1 MHSPILRILTAGTL
15 AAGLLLVPG
24 LAGNN
29 HTLAQ
34 GGPSPEARSVIQS
47 LSPEERQKFFA
58 LSPEERRAFIQKK
71 LAEKGGTQAQGGP
84 PSGKA
89 GGGKDGFSGKRGGGK
104 GGFSGK
110 RGRGGKGKRGR
121 FRRPPAVELATI
133 GRERLIQTYPI
144 TGRMVAANKTEVA
157 STIRGRVAQI
167 TVEVGDRVKK
177 GDVLAR
183 LDSERFKLEAV
194 LKSADVLQARAKW
207 KSSQAQVVL
216 VQQELK
222 RLERLKK
229 SAAFSQARYD
239 DKRQEVVKALSAV
252 DEAAAALRRARAS
265 RDLARVDLKET
276 QIRAP
281 FDGAILIRHTSPGA
295 YINTGNRI
303 VTLLDDRSMEIEADV
318 PSERLAG
325 VKPGSV
331 VNVQLSDNKSIK
343 ATVRAIIPDENPL
356 ARTQAVRLKPAF
368 GGGDAIAVPNQSVV
382 LMVPLGGVREALAVP
397 KDAIVDRQSG
407 KIVFVFQDGSVRPAQ
422 VQVGEAYGNKFEVL
436 SGLRPGQQVVVRG
449 NEALRPNQR
458 VRVTSPRNRGGGANV
473 AARGQG
479 RGGKAGR
486 GGKGHGGKGRGGKG
500 GGGGGFRAIVQSL
513 SPEDRQKFFA
523 LSGDERRAF
532 IQKKRAEQAG
542 GAN

>member
-1 MHSPILRILTAGTL
+1 MHSHISRILTAGTL

-24 LAGNN
+24 LVGND

-58 LSPEERRAFIQKK
+58 LSREERRAFVQKK
-71 LAEKGGTQAQGGP
+71 LADKGGTQAQGGP
-84 PSGKA
+84 SSSKA
-89 GGGKDGFSGKRGGGK
+89 GGGKGGFSGKRGGGK
-104 GGFSGK
+104 GGFKGK

-121 FRRPPAVELATI
+121 FRRPPNVELATI
-133 GRERLIQTYPI
+133 ARERLTQTYPI

-157 STIRGRVAQI
+157 STIRGRVAEI
-167 TVEVGDRVKK
+167 KVEVGDRVKK

-183 LDSERFKLEAV
+183 LERQRFKLEAD

-207 KSSQAQVVL
+207 KSSQAQVAL
-216 VQQELK
+216 LQQELK

-239 DKRQEVVKALSAV
+239 DKRQEVVKAQSAV
-252 DEAAAALRRARAS
+252 DETAAALRRARAS
-265 RDLARVDLKET
+265 RDLARVDLKDTE
-276 QIRAP
+276 IRAP

-318 PSERLAG
+318 PSIRLGG
-325 VKPGSV
+325 VKPGTV
-331 VNVQLSDNKSIK
+331 INVQLEDKKSIK
-343 ATVRAIIPDENPL
+343 ATVRAVIPDEHPL

-368 GGGDAIAVPNQSVV
+368 TAGDAVAVPNQSVV
-382 LMVPLGGVREALAVP
+382 LMVPEGDQREVVAVP
-397 KDAIVDRQSG
+397 KDAILERQTG
-407 KIVFVFQDGSVRPAQ
+407 KMVFVFQGGSVRPVQ
-422 VQVGEAYGNKFEVL
+422 VQVGEAFGNKFEVVE
-436 SGLRPGQQVVVRG
+436 GLRAGQQVVVRG

-458 VRVTSPRNRGGGANV
+458 VRVIRQRGRGANV
-473 AARGQG
+473 AARGPG
-479 RGGKAGR
+479 GGKGGR
-486 GGKGHGGKGRGGKG
+486 GGKGGKGGK
-500 GGGGGFRAIVQSL
+500 GGGGGFRAIIQSL
-513 SPEDRQKFFA
+513 SPEERQKFFA

-532 IQKKRAEQAG
+532 IQK
-542 GAN
+542 